1 MFRNYIKVIT
11 RNVSRNW
18 LYTSINILGL
28 SLGFA
33 AFVLTAIYIKYETSF
48 ENFHSKSSRIYRPTY
63 LFDSGNGYNA
73 HWARIPLNYINELPI
88 EFPEIEKLIRFQN
101 HEQKYVRIGE
111 TKFRPN
117 HAYITDQDVFELFD
131 LPFIAGDSETALKE
145 PNSIVITESL
155 AMKYFG
161 STDALGRDINVL
173 GDWSMEETPHIVT
186 GIIKDLPSNTHLP
199 IEMLISFQNGEER
212 SGWAYVYILL
222 QEDANIESVSTKM
235 PDFIQKYADEDNANK
250 IDFEFQALNDI
261 HLNSNLAREIIPNG
275 NKAYISIFIA
285 VGIFILLV
293 ALANYMNLNS
303 ALVLGRSKEVGL
315 RKILGASKMQMLYYL
330 LIESI
335 SHNLLGLIIGGLIA
349 LLVFPYFSTIVGIEF
364 IFNPWSLLFGMCC
377 IAVICGIITGLYPA
391 IVINKDDP
399 IKTINQSQ
407 VFSFRKKGSSLTLK
421 KVLSAMQYCVSIL
434 LIGSAFIAKDQF
446 SYLNKKNLGIQRA
459 QVLAIPSVPDGVKDD
474 FKLFKDR
481 LSGKTGI
488 LGVSGCMEVPSREIR
503 DAGPVLVQ
511 GVNDDPEKAPI
522 MDMQVIDHDYIDIL
536 GIELLA
542 GNNINQSLT
551 FEPIPEFTEE
561 FTYQDYL
568 ASKRR
573 AYIINETA
581 MKQLGWETPEKAIGQ
596 EVSWSIGS
604 FKLAYGPIT
613 GIVKDYH
620 QETLKNTIDPT
631 IMVFEPIW
639 LKTFLIKIDTDHI
652 QASIETIKSTW
663 DELFPQYPFE
673 YHFLDDMYEELYKN
687 ERVKLHLLYL
697 LSGLAIIISF
707 IGLFGLIAYSLK
719 TRVKEIAIRKVLGAD
734 MSMLIKL
741 ISKEYMIILAISAI
755 IAIPLSYYFVDQ
767 WLQQFAY
774 KTDISAFNY
783 VLTIALIG
791 SLIVITTSLQ
801 TIKTSL
807 INPADTLRDE

>member
-63 LFDSGNGYNA
+63 SFDSGNGYSA
-73 HWARIPLNYINELPI
+73 HWARIPINYINELPF

-117 HAYITDQDVFELFD
+117 HAYITDQDVFEVFD

-145 PNSIVITESL
+145 PNSIVIAESL

-161 STDALGRDINVL
+161 STDALGKDINVL
-173 GDWSMEETPHIVT
+173 GDWSMEESPHSVT
-186 GIIKDLPSNTHLP
+186 GIIKDLPSNSHLP
-199 IEMLISFQNGEER
+199 IEMLISFQNEEER

-222 QEDANIESVSTKM
+222 QEGATIKSVSAKM
-235 PDFIQKYADEDNANK
+235 PDFIQKYADEDNADK
-250 IDFEFQALNDI
+250 IDFEFQALNEI

-275 NKAYISIFIA
+275 NKAYINIFIA

-349 LLVFPYFSTIVGIEF
+349 LLVFPYFSTMAGIEF

-407 VFSFRKKGSSLTLK
+407 V
-421 KVLSAMQYCVSIL
+421 
-434 LIGSAFIAKDQF
+434 
-446 SYLNKKNLGIQRA
+446 
-459 QVLAIPSVPDGVKDD
+459 
-474 FKLFKDR
+474 
-481 LSGKTGI
+481 
-488 LGVSGCMEVPSREIR
+488 
-503 DAGPVLVQ
+503 
-511 GVNDDPEKAPI
+511 
-522 MDMQVIDHDYIDIL
+522 
-536 GIELLA
+536 
-542 GNNINQSLT
+542 
-551 FEPIPEFTEE
+551 
-561 FTYQDYL
+561 L
-568 ASKRR
+568 ASEKK
-573 AYIINETA
+573 TA
-581 MKQLGWETPEKAIGQ
+581 
-596 EVSWSIGS
+596 
-604 FKLAYGPIT
+604 
-613 GIVKDYH
+613 H
-620 QETLKNTIDPT
+620 
-631 IMVFEPIW
+631 
-639 LKTFLIKIDTDHI
+639 
-652 QASIETIKSTW
+652 
-663 DELFPQYPFE
+663 
-673 YHFLDDMYEELYKN
+673 
-687 ERVKLHLLYL
+687 
-697 LSGLAIIISF
+697 
-707 IGLFGLIAYSLK
+707 
-719 TRVKEIAIRKVLGAD
+719 
-734 MSMLIKL
+734 
-741 ISKEYMIILAISAI
+741 
-755 IAIPLSYYFVDQ
+755 
-767 WLQQFAY
+767 
-774 KTDISAFNY
+774 
-783 VLTIALIG
+783 
-791 SLIVITTSLQ
+791 
-801 TIKTSL
+801 
-807 INPADTLRDE
+807 